1 MSPQSLTNFEIQNF
15 YQNEH
20 KFDGEIKDEL
30 QIKDGVY
37 VMNLD
42 KLKSIGTHWIALYVN
57 GDNWSASYNATYVD
71 CFEEI

>member
-42 KLKSIGTHWIALYVN
+42 K
-57 GDNWSASYNATYVD
+57 
-71 CFEEI
+71 